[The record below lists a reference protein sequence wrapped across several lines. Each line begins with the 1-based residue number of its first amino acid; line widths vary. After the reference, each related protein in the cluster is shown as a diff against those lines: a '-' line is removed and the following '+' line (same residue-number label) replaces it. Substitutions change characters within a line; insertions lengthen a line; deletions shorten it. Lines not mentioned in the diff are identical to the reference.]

1 MSTVLRTTKE
11 CRSVY
16 RDILQGHSFVSERG
30 LYIKHY
36 NESDLGYLEH
46 VYQNAAKEA
55 ISMGFMSKKEKLKFL
70 AEEDYWSSDE
80 EDEYITA
87 TFAVNDSANH
97 YSKLVIPEQRAA
109 FEKIMEEQRK
119 KLEEIGKVRNELV
132 EPTTESYCD
141 KIINELYVL
150 KALYKNPELTEAAF
164 TQEEFDDLTYRE
176 LGEIVRIYNKSI
188 GQFTEENIKKIGV
201 NSFFLNAFLMS
212 DNDPVKFYGK
222 SVLEMTIYQ
231 MNLYSRGKYYKSILT
246 EGSEPPS
253 EYYDDEING
262 ITNLVSWFDAEHGKM
277 MGKRQAQQTKMKQ
290 NSAMSRRRRR

>member
-1 MSTVLRTTKE
+1 VSTVLRTTKE

-30 LYIKHY
+30 FYIKHY
-36 NESDLGYLEH
+36 NESDLGYLENA
-46 VYQNAAKEA
+46 YQNSADEA
-55 ISMGFMSKKEKLKFL
+55 TSMGFMSKKEKLDFL
-70 AEEDYWSSDE
+70 EKEDYWSKDE

-87 TFAVNDSANH
+87 TFSVNDASAH
-97 YSKLVIPEQRAA
+97 YEKLVIPEQKAA

-119 KLEEIGKVRNELV
+119 KLEKIGKTRNELV
-132 EPTTESYCD
+132 EPTVESYCD

-150 KALYKNPELTEAAF
+150 RALYKDPELTKPAF
-164 TQEEFDDLTYRE
+164 SQEEFDDLSYRE
-176 LGEIVRIYNKSI
+176 LGDVVRTYNKSI
-188 GQFTEENIKKIGV
+188 GQFTEINIKKIAV

-231 MNLYSRGKYYKSILT
+231 MNLFSRGKFYKSILT

-262 ITNLVSWFDAEHGKM
+262 ITNLVSWFDAEHGKI
-277 MGKRQAQQTKMKQ
+277 MGKRQAQQSKMKQ
-290 NSAMSRRRRR
+290 SSGKRRRR